1 MNNLKKILKQVA
13 KNNKISK
20 SEVESEISSAILTA
34 MESPEKSP
42 EAELFWKDFF
52 ENNSTSTPERV
63 ISEITKRVILSLNS
77 PGQKNKKL

>member
-20 SEVESEISSAILTA
+20 SEVESEISSAILSA

-42 EAELFWKDFF
+42 EAELFWEEFLK
-52 ENNSTSTPERV
+52 NNSSPTPERI

-77 PGQKNKKL
+77 QRKKNKKL